1 MLERLKTEPK
11 TVGMRTTVRAI
22 ENGSA
27 IHAFIAND
35 ADVFIT
41 RRVQE
46 LCQQKDIE
54 YTRVDTMKELGE
66 ACGVQVPT
74 ACAAIKKHA

>member
-1 MLERLKTEPK
+1 MLERLITEDK
-11 TVGMRTTVRAI
+11 TVGLRTTVRLI
-22 ENGSA
+22 ENDQA
-27 IHAFIAND
+27 LFAFIAED

-46 LCQQKDIE
+46 LCQSHGVE
-54 YTRVDTMKELGE
+54 YTRVSSMKQLGE